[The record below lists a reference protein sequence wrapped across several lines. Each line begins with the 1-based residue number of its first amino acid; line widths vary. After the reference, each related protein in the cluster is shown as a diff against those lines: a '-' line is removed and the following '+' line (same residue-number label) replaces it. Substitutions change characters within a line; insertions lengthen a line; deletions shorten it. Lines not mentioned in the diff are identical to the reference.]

1 MGAGLPKQGGDMRYR
16 PLLMGFVAI
25 MVLASACGCAQ
36 HAVAANATPSVGAS
50 APSPS
55 RTAPVVSSGKWW
67 RGMGIANCAPAA
79 MVRVVGRV
87 MGVGDCAGLLVIPPE
102 KVTVR
107 VGEQI
112 DVHMFEVGTLFTLP
126 HSSAAAVLQR
136 MAVSPDGETGTYRAV
151 HTGHATL
158 ISHAWCVGR
167 KIEGEITGSC
177 PVLDVT
183 VIPQLTGTPR
193 PGP

>member
-1 MGAGLPKQGGDMRYR
+1 MEYR
-16 PLLMGFVAI
+16 PLLLGFVAI

-36 HAVAANATPSVGAS
+36 HAVAANATPTAAAS

-55 RTAPVVSSGKWW
+55 RQASVVSSGEWW
-67 RGMGIANCAPAA
+67 RGTGVANCAPAA
-79 MVRVVGRV
+79 VVRVVGRV
-87 MGVGDCAGLLVIPPE
+87 LGAGDCAGLFVIPPE

-107 VGEQI
+107 VGDEI
-112 DVHMFEVGTLFTLP
+112 DVHTFEAGTLFTLP
-126 HSSAAAVLQR
+126 RSSASAVLQR
-136 MAVSPDGETGTYRAV
+136 IAVSPDGETGTYRAV

-167 KIEGEITGSC
+167 KIKGEITGSC

-183 VIPQLTGTPR
+183 VIPQR
-193 PGP
+193 

>member
-1 MGAGLPKQGGDMRYR
+1 MKYR
-16 PLLMGFVAI
+16 PFLMGFVAI

-36 HAVAANATPSVGAS
+36 HAVAANATPPAGTS

-55 RTAPVVSSGKWW
+55 RQASVVPSGKWW
-67 RGMGIANCAPAA
+67 TGMGIENCAPAA

-87 MGVGDCAGLLVIPPE
+87 MGVGDCAGLFVIPAE
-102 KVTVR
+102 TVTVR
-107 VGEQI
+107 VGGEI

-126 HSSAAAVLQR
+126 RSTASAVLQR
-136 MAVSPDGETGTYRAV
+136 VAVSPDGETGTYRAV

-167 KIEGEITGSC
+167 KIKGEITGSC

-183 VIPQLTGTPR
+183 VIP
-193 PGP
+193 

>member
-1 MGAGLPKQGGDMRYR
+1 MKYR

-36 HAVAANATPSVGAS
+36 HAVAANATPAVGTS

-55 RTAPVVSSGKWW
+55 RRAPVVSGGKWW
-67 RGMGIANCAPAA
+67 RGMGVANCAPAA
-79 MVRVVGRV
+79 MVRVAGSV
-87 MGVGDCAGLLVIPPE
+87 MRVGDCAGLLVIPPE

-107 VGEQI
+107 DGQEI
-112 DVHMFEVGTLFTLP
+112 DVHMFKVGTLFTLP
-126 HSSAAAVLQR
+126 RSSASAVLQR
-136 MAVSPDGETGTYRAV
+136 IAVSPDGETGTYRAV
-151 HTGHATL
+151 HTGQATL

-167 KIEGEITGSC
+167 KVNGEITGSC

-183 VIPQLTGTPR
+183 VIP
-193 PGP
+193 